1 MQRRVLY
8 YLNLTGLIFVIT
20 LGCQSGR
27 KQEVEKQAERPSKE
41 QLPSGEI
48 TYTVPDG
55 WVEQTPSSPMRR
67 AQFGLPGVEGA
78 GDAELAVFFFP
89 GTGGTVEENLDR
101 WYGQFTQPDGSS
113 TKGRVEK
120 KRMSVH
126 GLPITMVYV
135 TGTYLKSRSPTMM
148 EGSVDEM
155 PWYAMIAAVA
165 ETANGPWF
173 FKATGPQKTIDS
185 WRSNFERFVQSFTIK
200 GTGI

>member
-1 MQRRVLY
+1 MLCY
-8 YLNLTGLIFVIT
+8 LTGLLCVMT

-27 KQEVEKQAERPSKE
+27 KQESEKPAESPSTG

-55 WVEQTPSSPMRR
+55 WVEQTPGSPMRR

-89 GTGGTVEENLDR
+89 GTGGTVEDNLDR
-101 WYGQFTQPDGSS
+101 WYGQFTQPDGSP
-113 TKGRVEK
+113 TKRRVEK

-126 GLPITMVYV
+126 GLPITVVYV
-135 TGTYLKSRSPTMM
+135 TGTYLKSRSPMMM
-148 EGSVDEM
+148 EGPVDEM
-155 PWYAMIAAVA
+155 PGYAMIAAVA

-185 WRSNFERFVQSFTIK
+185 WRSSFEEFVQSFKVK